1 MDTFLPV
8 FFSCYPTDNKM
19 VLLLL
24 VTVPTNGLVGCQVT
38 LGSLESKKNTREF
51 IASMCLFS

>member
-1 MDTFLPV
+1 
-8 FFSCYPTDNKM
+8 M